1 MIPDNGKHVI
11 VSYSYGAFEAY
22 PCTVSNAQAL
32 LAQYEENLP
41 AEIRE
46 VRDMTPATHHLVSVD
61 RVLRALRS
69 VVKEK
74 VGAECVDLRALLYGN
89 PPRKGEPD
97 TREAGQVT
105 AELKTDATMWCVSAG
120 INPIKLEGIDGA
132 FLTRNQD
139 MLPQSLFSGVLARA
153 KGKTLIFVDDW
164 ILDLSDEYSQ
174 LKTGAWNASAHER
187 QIVSRYLRFI
197 TNHLT
202 HRDTKYEVAPLNQT
216 PT

>member
-46 VRDMTPATHHLVSVD
+46 VYDMTPATHHLVSVD

-69 VVKEK
+69 VVREK
-74 VGAECVDLRALLYGN
+74 VGAECPELRALLYGN
-89 PPRKGEPD
+89 PPRKGELD
-97 TREAGQVT
+97 TRETGQVT

-132 FLTRNQD
+132 FLTRNRD
-139 MLPQSLFSGVLARA
+139 TLPPSLFSGVLARA
-153 KGKTLIFVDDW
+153 KGKTLIFVADW
-164 ILDLSDEYSQ
+164 IMDLSEEYSQ
-174 LKTGAWNASAHER
+174 LKTGGWKETAQEQR
-187 QIVSRYLRFI
+187 IVSRYLHFI

-202 HRDTKYEVAPLNQT
+202 HRDTKYEVAPLNQS